1 MTRNPFGQPIKQR
14 GLPSKVVLVKLLGE
28 KEARRIPATHAEE
41 QHGGVGLVVYDGK
54 AIVARF
60 KDGIESWW
68 TEEE

>member
-1 MTRNPFGQPIKQR
+1 MTRDPFGHQIKQR
-14 GLPSKVVLVKLLGE
+14 VLPAKVVLVKLLGE
-28 KEARRIPATHAEE
+28 QDARRIPATHAVE
-41 QHGGVGLVVYDGK
+41 QHGGIGLVVYDGS